1 MQQMDQINPNNF
13 LNQSSM
19 SGTDPQ
25 MMQDLSGASPF
36 GGQSGQN
43 FNQMNQQPLTQIQIQ
58 RLQNAFWS
66 KVEHIF

>member
-43 FNQMNQQPLTQIQIQ
+43 FNQMNPQPLT
-58 RLQNAFWS
+58 
-66 KVEHIF
+66 